1 MIYSRDIIL
10 DFVGKNLE
18 DVLSVVFNVVI
29 VFFNLIVVEMTIFFN
44 IFFFVIR
51 GSYFKFGNIFFS

>member
-10 DFVGKNLE
+10 DFVGKNFE

-29 VFFNLIVVEMTIFFN
+29 VFFNLIVVEMMIFFN

-51 GSYFKFGNIFFS
+51 GS